1 VISSLA
7 DRSDDHAQ
15 DAHPSDAL
23 DLALRRQAAQVLFAL
38 SYSWPMSSTS
48 GMFVRHVASLLE
60 TMDADAAIL
69 RAEQDLRAV
78 AEQMEEA
85 GIR

>member
-1 VISSLA
+1 MISSLA
-7 DRSDDHAQ
+7 DRSGDHAQ
-15 DAHPSDAL
+15 DAHTSDAL
-23 DLALRRQAAQVLFAL
+23 DLALRRQAASVLFAL

-60 TMDADAAIL
+60 SMSADAAIL
-69 RAEQDLRAV
+69 RAEQDLRSIAQQV
-78 AEQMEEA
+78 EEV